1 MRIEDDSCYIK
12 YYVHSDGEIVGIIH
26 LKQIWEDDKEIWEEG
41 YLSDIYIIDPEYIS
55 FEKTGRYGYVPTL
68 KEVGTYV
75 IKKQYVRWVEQIE
88 NAIETAA
95 KMLRQAATPITRN
108 IEVGDYILYPW
119 NHNEDVEGQNNH
131 FVGMRVVE
139 ISGNRLYVQSIYVNS
154 YCIDSADDLDWTY
167 ESLEDIQSSSCLIT
181 AEAFMA
187 THDYIRNFCRFMLE
201 ETKSHA
207 KITEQL

>member
-1 MRIEDDSCYIK
+1 
-12 YYVHSDGEIVGIIH
+12 
-26 LKQIWEDDKEIWEEG
+26 
-41 YLSDIYIIDPEYIS
+41 
-55 FEKTGRYGYVPTL
+55 
-68 KEVGTYV
+68 
-75 IKKQYVRWVEQIE
+75 
-88 NAIETAA
+88 
-95 KMLRQAATPITRN
+95 MLRQAATPITRN

-154 YCIDSADDLDWTY
+154 YCFDSADDLDWTY

>member
-1 MRIEDDSCYIK
+1 MRIEEDSCYIK
-12 YYVHSDGEIVGIIH
+12 HYVHSNEDLVGII
-26 LKQIWEDDKEIWEEG
+26 IFKEICEEG
-41 YLSDIYIIDPEYIS
+41 YRADTYIIDPEYIS
-55 FEKTGRYGYVPTL
+55 FENVGYVTIQE
-68 KEVGTYV
+68 EVGTYV
-75 IKKQYVRWVEQIE
+75 KKEQFVRWIE
-88 NAIETAA
+88 KIKQAIETAA

-119 NHNEDVEGQNNH
+119 NHNEDVKGHNNNC
-131 FVGMRVVE
+131 VGMRVVE

-154 YCIDSADDLDWTY
+154 YCFDSADDLDWTY

-187 THDYIRNFCRFMLE
+187 THDYIRNFCRFMLD

>member
-1 MRIEDDSCYIK
+1 MRIEEDSCYIK
-12 YYVHSDGEIVGIIH
+12 HYVHSNEDLVGII
-26 LKQIWEDDKEIWEEG
+26 IFKEICEEG
-41 YLSDIYIIDPEYIS
+41 YRADTYIIDPEYIS
-55 FEKTGRYGYVPTL
+55 FENVGYVTIQE
-68 KEVGTYV
+68 EVGTYV
-75 IKKQYVRWVEQIE
+75 KKEQFVRWIE
-88 NAIETAA
+88 KIKQAIETAA

-119 NHNEDVEGQNNH
+119 NHNEDVEGHNNNC
-131 FVGMRVVE
+131 VGMRVVE

-154 YCIDSADDLDWTY
+154 YCFDSADDLDWTY

>member
-1 MRIEDDSCYIK
+1 MRIEEDSCYIK
-12 YYVHSDGEIVGIIH
+12 HYVHSNEDLVGII
-26 LKQIWEDDKEIWEEG
+26 IFKEICEEG
-41 YLSDIYIIDPEYIS
+41 YRADTYIIDPEYIS
-55 FEKTGRYGYVPTL
+55 FENVGYVTIQE
-68 KEVGTYV
+68 EVGTYV
-75 IKKQYVRWVEQIE
+75 KKEQFVRWIE
-88 NAIETAA
+88 KIKQAIETAA

-119 NHNEDVEGQNNH
+119 NHNEDVEGHNNNC
-131 FVGMRVVE
+131 VGMRVVE

-154 YCIDSADDLDWTY
+154 YCFDSADDLDWTY

-187 THDYIRNFCRFMLE
+187 THDYIRNFCRFMLD